1 MKNIKQIYS
10 TNHNSFFD
18 KIITKKRL
26 EIIYLLNYYFKDQTF
41 EDALDIGTTNDTSKS
56 SNFIIKN
63 LKNIKSYKSIS
74 NQRINSQF
82 FSKNLTK
89 SITEDLTDKEIEDF
103 KSELVISN
111 ATIEHV
117 GNFENQINM
126 CKNIIKL
133 SKKYFVISTPNRF
146 HPIEFHTKLPLI
158 HWLNKNLHRKIL
170 KILKLNFL
178 SKEENLNLLSQKD
191 LVLIMKKLNF
201 NKYEIKKIKFLTF
214 SSNIILIGSK

>member
-1 MKNIKQIYS
+1 MKNNKQIYL

-18 KIITKKRL
+18 KIIIKKRL
-26 EIIYLLNYYFKDQTF
+26 EMIYLLNSYFKDQTF
-41 EDALDIGTTNDTSKS
+41 EDALDIGTTNDASKS
-56 SNFIIKN
+56 SNFIVKN

-89 SITEDLTDKEIEDF
+89 SITEDLTDREIEDF

-117 GNFENQINM
+117 GNLENQINM

-133 SKKYFVISTPNRF
+133 SKKYFVIITPDRF

-178 SKEENLNLLSQKD
+178 SEEENLNLLSQKD

-201 NKYEIKKIKFLTF
+201 DKYEIKKIKFLTF
-214 SSNIILIGSK
+214 SSNLILIGSK

>member
-1 MKNIKQIYS
+1 MKNNKQIYL

-18 KIITKKRL
+18 KIIIKKRL
-26 EIIYLLNYYFKDQTF
+26 EMIYLLNSYFKDQTF
-41 EDALDIGTTNDTSKS
+41 EDALDIGTTNDASKS
-56 SNFIIKN
+56 SNFIVKN

-89 SITEDLTDKEIEDF
+89 SITEDLTDREIEDF

-117 GNFENQINM
+117 GNLENQINM

-133 SKKYFVISTPNRF
+133 SKKYFVI
-146 HPIEFHTKLPLI
+146 I
-158 HWLNKNLHRKIL
+158 
-170 KILKLNFL
+170 
-178 SKEENLNLLSQKD
+178 
-191 LVLIMKKLNF
+191 
-201 NKYEIKKIKFLTF
+201 
-214 SSNIILIGSK
+214 

>member
-214 SSNIILIGSK
+214 SSNLILIGSK